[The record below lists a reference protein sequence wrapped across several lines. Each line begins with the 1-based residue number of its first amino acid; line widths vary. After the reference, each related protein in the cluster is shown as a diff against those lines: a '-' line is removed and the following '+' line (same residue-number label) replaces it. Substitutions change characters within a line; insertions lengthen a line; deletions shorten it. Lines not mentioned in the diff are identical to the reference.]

1 MTGSRHRAIVISMRE
16 TQAGGSANV
25 VVEAYAGYKG
35 EETPRAFIHEG
46 LRHEVREIE
55 ARWYTDRH
63 SYFKLRADDGQ
74 RYVLRYDMDD
84 LIWELVMREADR

>member
-1 MTGSRHRAIVISMRE
+1 MRE

-46 LRHEVREIE
+46 FRHEVREIE
-55 ARWYTDRH
+55 GRWYTDRH
-63 SYFKLRADDGQ
+63 SYFKLCADDGQ

-84 LIWELVMREADR
+84 LIWELVMREAGR

>member
-1 MTGSRHRAIVISMRE
+1 MAVMRE

-25 VVEAYAGYKG
+25 VVDAYAGHKG
-35 EETPRAFIHEG
+35 EETPRAFVHEG
-46 LRHEVREIE
+46 SRREVREIE
-55 ARWYTDRH
+55 GRWYTDRH
-63 SYFKLRADDGQ
+63 SYFKLRADDDH